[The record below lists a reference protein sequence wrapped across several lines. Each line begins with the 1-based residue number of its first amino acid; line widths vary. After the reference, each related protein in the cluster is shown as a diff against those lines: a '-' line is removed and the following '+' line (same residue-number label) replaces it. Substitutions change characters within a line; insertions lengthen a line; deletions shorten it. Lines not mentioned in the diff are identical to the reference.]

1 MNKIPRREIC
11 HKNKKKKHSF
21 SFRICR
27 VFLSHDLNSVY
38 KSWSTRKME
47 NSCLLGVQGDS
58 SFYGNQRD
66 TLVLPLVCVELDKIP
81 LLHKLKQLYRRLPVG
96 AKIITII
103 ITKHT
108 IYNETE
114 KESIA
119 SLQGVCGWSYS
130 ELPIGQY
137 IIHNYMRIC
146 TIAPVY
152 SNPTNQISTLKH
164 TLVV

>member
-1 MNKIPRREIC
+1 MLL
-11 HKNKKKKHSF
+11 SF
-21 SFRICR
+21 FVIT
-27 VFLSHDLNSVY
+27 FENNEG
-38 KSWSTRKME
+38 KME
-47 NSCLLGVQGDS
+47 NSCHVGVGDS
-58 SFYGNQRD
+58 SFCSNLVEWRD
-66 TLVLPLVCVELDKIP
+66 ILIVLLVCVELDKIP